1 MCEKKAEDVAK
12 KMTRFFFLVEERSCT
27 MSVNLDEDHTA
38 DPHNAMLVGVRKTTS
53 EGGKAS
59 LIKSMY
65 GHDKYF
71 RDVDSRLNNYRFH
84 HVIILTSNCNT
95 SL

>member
-1 MCEKKAEDVAK
+1 
-12 KMTRFFFLVEERSCT
+12 

-71 RDVDSRLNNYRFH
+71 REVDSRLNNY
-84 HVIILTSNCNT
+84 
-95 SL
+95 